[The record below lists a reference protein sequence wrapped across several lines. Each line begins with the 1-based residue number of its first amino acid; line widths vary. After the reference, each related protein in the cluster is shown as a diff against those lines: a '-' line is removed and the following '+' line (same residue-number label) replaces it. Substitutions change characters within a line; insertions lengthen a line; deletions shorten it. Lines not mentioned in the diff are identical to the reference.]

1 MNYFDGKLQRGF
13 LLLLSSRAINQIGE
27 GLLGIFI
34 PIFLYTLFEKNI
46 YLLFFY
52 YLLGFLLFG
61 FLVAPGARLI
71 NKTGFKNALITGSI
85 SVVLFYVTL
94 VFAEKW
100 NVWYFIFSSIAT
112 LTLFRILYWVPFH
125 TDFTLFTDHRNRG
138 REVGALTAVLALLG
152 AFGPV
157 IAGYLIAK
165 TGFTI
170 LFVITIALHF
180 ASVVPLLMLPETK
193 EQFSWSYRETWKH
206 FFSKEK
212 RGALLA
218 LGALGAENS
227 IALIVWPIFI
237 FELLQGNVL
246 EVGLVS
252 TVVVITTIV
261 LQLLVG
267 KYLDISKLKKDETL
281 RIGSVFYAV
290 GWIGKIFVVTAFQI
304 FIVGFYHGITKIFTM
319 TPFDT
324 LVYEIS
330 ADEGHY
336 IDEFTV
342 LREMALTFGRVITLA
357 VVAFLL
363 LFVSLEWT
371 FIIAA
376 GASLLLNA
384 ICIVRRKA
392 SPFPEMDR
400 GLSSLR

>member
-218 LGALGAENS
+218 LGALEAENS